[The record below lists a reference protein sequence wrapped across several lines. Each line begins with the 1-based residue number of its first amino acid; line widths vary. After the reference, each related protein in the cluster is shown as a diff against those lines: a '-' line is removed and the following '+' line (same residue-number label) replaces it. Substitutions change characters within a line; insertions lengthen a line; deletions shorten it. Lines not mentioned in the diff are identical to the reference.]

1 MLDAETQDQSRDE
14 EDRIQ
19 NEAENADAQLAL
31 RSLDSRSEAA
41 ENAVNTRLSASPD
54 LSRLTLAQT
63 DRLEQGFQQA
73 ITDDR
78 RLHRNYVNLEA
89 LYASLAK

>member
-1 MLDAETQDQSRDE
+1 VLNTETDDQARDE

-19 NEAENADAQLAL
+19 NEAENAI
-31 RSLDSRSEAA
+31 
-41 ENAVNTRLSASPD
+41 NTKLSGNQD
-54 LSRLTLAQT
+54 LKRLTPAQV

-78 RLHRNYVNLEA
+78 RLH
-89 LYASLAK
+89 